1 MYTSP
6 VAFSRIF
13 RLFSIFLLPLI
24 AAWSLTT
31 ACPAPNTT
39 PDGSTETTPDGSTQE
54 TMSEGSTET
63 MSEGSTETTPD
74 GSGAIRSLVTKEGTY
89 RVAYIPAPDPIPLN
103 ENFAVNFTVTYADG
117 REAALPADLELKAD
131 ATMPAHKHGMLQ
143 KPTIQKETAGKY
155 KVDGMKFHMPGQWVM
170 KVDLTSG
177 AKTETVEF
185 EINMSN

>member
-13 RLFSIFLLPLI
+13 RLFSIFLLPMI
-24 AAWSLTT
+24 AAWSLMT
-31 ACPAPNTT
+31 ACPAPNATPDGSTETT

-54 TMSEGSTET
+54 TMSEA
-63 MSEGSTETTPD
+63 TPE

-89 RVAYIPAPDPIPLN
+89 RVVYVPAPDPIPLN
-103 ENFAVNFTVTYADG
+103 ENFAINFTVTYADG
-117 REAALPADLELKAD
+117 REMALPADLELKAD

-143 KPTIQKETAGKY
+143 KPTIQKETTGKY

-177 AKTETVEF
+177 AKTETVDF
-185 EINMSN
+185 EINLSN